1 MNKLLNLTKLV
12 KTILEQDERARNSD
26 DYLYMLVLYESSHIG
41 RAISEIS
48 VTTFLANRDRW
59 GFPSYKSVSRTRRK
73 AQEEHPELRGTERV
87 RKKRAEREEV
97 FREYSR
103 IPNVTE

>member
-12 KTILEQDERARNSD
+12 KTILEQDERNSD
-26 DYLYMLVLYESSHIG
+26 DYLYMLVLYKSSPIG
-41 RAISEIS
+41 FAISEIS

-87 RKKRAEREEV
+87 RKRRSKREEV
-97 FREYSR
+97 FREYAR
-103 IPNVTE
+103 THNVTE